1 MAGIVGAS
9 ALARRLRIPDLVG
22 LLAFGVL
29 LGPHVLDVAGPDHPI
44 AQFFANLGKLT
55 LMFTAGLEINIHL
68 FRQVQPRCVTF
79 GLITA
84 MVPQVFG
91 SAVGLAFGYPII
103 PTVVIGSLLASH
115 TLISLPIVTRLEA
128 IRLEPVV
135 VTVGATLVSDT
146 LSLIIFGI
154 CVSAY
159 TTRFSPSG
167 LVVQIVQ
174 VASLC
179 R

>member
-1 MAGIVGAS
+1 
-9 ALARRLRIPDLVG
+9 
-22 LLAFGVL
+22 
-29 LGPHVLDVAGPDHPI
+29 
-44 AQFFANLGKLT
+44 
-55 LMFTAGLEINIHL
+55 
-68 FRQVQPRCVTF
+68 
-79 GLITA
+79 
-84 MVPQVFG
+84 VFG

-115 TLISLPIVTRLEA
+115 TLIGLPIITRLEA

-159 TTRFSPSG
+159 TTGFSPSG

-174 VASLC
+174 VAVIVPVILIGGSRAGAWLLGKLRDNKGELLC
-179 R
+179 HDAWHHGGRRRPRRSCWPA